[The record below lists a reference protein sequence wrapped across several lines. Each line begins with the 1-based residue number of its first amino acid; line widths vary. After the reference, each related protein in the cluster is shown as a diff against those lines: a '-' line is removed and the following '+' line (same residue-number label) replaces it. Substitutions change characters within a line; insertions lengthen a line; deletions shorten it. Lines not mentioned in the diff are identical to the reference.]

1 MKVWFGTVAIA
12 TALTF
17 GAAANAQEGNVADSS
32 GCGLGTKILK
42 GKQGVGPQVLA
53 ITTNGTYYNQFF
65 AISSGTSGCTKDGVI
80 RSPNKIKVIT
90 TAQLDGLARDVA
102 QGEGEVLDSLA
113 EVMAIEPADQK
124 LFRATM
130 QGNFERI
137 FPSENVTA
145 DEVTQSITAV
155 MAEDASLSR
164 YVPA

>member
-17 GAAANAQEGNVADSS
+17 GAAAVAQEGNVADSS
-32 GCGLGTKILK
+32 GCGLGTTILK
-42 GKQGVGPQVLA
+42 GKQGVAPQVLA
-53 ITTNGTYYNQFF
+53 ITTNGTYGNQTF

-80 RSPNKIKVIT
+80 QSPNKIQVIT
-90 TAQLDGLARDVA
+90 ASQLDGLARDVA

-124 LFRATM
+124 LFRTTM

-145 DEVTQSITAV
+145 NEVTQSITAV
-155 MAEDASLSR
+155 LAEDASLSR